1 MKYLGRKNVS
11 VPCLLCSAKRN
22 GGKLLKDPDNFQYN
36 LAKKREKYSYY
47 ICQILKENGYKVTV
61 AGYYNDVK

>member
-1 MKYLGRKNVS
+1 MPCSY
-11 VPCLLCSAKRN
+11 VPVKRN
-22 GGKLLKDPDNFQYN
+22 GGNLLKNPDNFQYN